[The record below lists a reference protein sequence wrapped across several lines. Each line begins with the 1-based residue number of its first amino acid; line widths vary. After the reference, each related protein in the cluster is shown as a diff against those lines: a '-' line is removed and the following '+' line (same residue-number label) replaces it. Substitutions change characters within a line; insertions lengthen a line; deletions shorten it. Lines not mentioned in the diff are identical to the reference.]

1 MDKLLVSP
9 SPHIRNNVTTAKIMG
24 HVMIALVP
32 SIIAATLIFGGRALM
47 LIGFCVAIAVIIERI
62 TGAIMKR
69 PDTTGDLSAA
79 VTGLIFALNLPPS
92 LPFWIAFIGVFFAI
106 VVTKMLFGGLG
117 CNFANPAIVGRIV
130 IMVSFS
136 SYMTRWSEPFTSD
149 VTTMATP
156 LASRSANYLD
166 MFIGT
171 TGGCLGET
179 CAAALLFGF
188 VYLCVVKVITPS
200 TPVAFVGTVAL
211 FSFIAGEDPLYQV
224 LAGGLLLGAI
234 FMATDYVTTP
244 VTQKGKIIFGI
255 GCGIITCVIRFYGSY
270 PEGVSFS
277 ILIMNILTPY
287 IDMLCRTKPVGA
299 KKPQKPQ
306 KEGN

>member
-1 MDKLLVSP
+1 MEKLLVSP
-9 SPHIRNNVTTAKIMG
+9 SPHIRNDVSTAKIMG
-24 HVMIALVP
+24 HVMIGLLPAV
-32 SIIAATLIFGGRALM
+32 IAATVIFGGKALM
-47 LIGFCVAIAVIIERI
+47 LIGFCIAVAVILERI
-62 TGAIMKR
+62 SGAIMKR

-79 VTGLIFALNLPPS
+79 VTGLIFALNLPPT
-92 LPFWIAFIGVFFAI
+92 LPFWIALIGLFFAI

-130 IMVSFS
+130 LTLSFTS
-136 SYMTRWSEPFTSD
+136 AMTTWSEPFSSD

-156 LASRSANYLD
+156 LASRSADYLD

-171 TGGCLGET
+171 TSGCIGET
-179 CAAALLFGF
+179 SALALLFGF
-188 VYLCVVKVITPS
+188 VYLCAVKVITPS
-200 TPVAFVGTVAL
+200 TPVAYVGTVAL
-211 FSFIAGEDPLYQV
+211 FSWIAGVDPLYQV

-244 VTQKGKIIFGI
+244 VTQTGKIIFGI
-255 GCGIITCVIRFYGSY
+255 GCGIITCVIRLYGSY

-277 ILIMNILTPY
+277 ILIMNIVTPY

-299 KKPQKPQ
+299 KKPAKPQ
-306 KEGN
+306 KEGM